1 MTSKLLPIY
10 KILNLFNINLRS
22 VMRQTTFSYAYELA
36 IAKNIYRHSVI
47 VPVSENWTGSLFS
60 PLCTSSAVD
69 TLEELGITRYYI
81 YFDWKK
87 FVDLRLQEIEGEIP
101 VIWQKDLELQILFR
115 NKSDALLFRLT
126 Y

>member
-1 MTSKLLPIY
+1 
-10 KILNLFNINLRS
+10 
-22 VMRQTTFSYAYELA
+22 MRQTTFSYAYELA